1 MKCTETYQKPDHKDQ
16 NRLARGARPATC
28 KFCHKVHKN
37 YKAMKAH
44 QRNYHRTEL
53 GLLPK
58 GEGSF
63 IYRPIARNGTQGA
76 RYAEYPLSNH
86 TARPG
91 NSVNLGQ
98 SKKAKRKAAKK
109 LAAMA
114 AMAENYP
121 TK

>member
-1 MKCTETYQKPDHKDQ
+1 
-16 NRLARGARPATC
+16 
-28 KFCHKVHKN
+28 
-37 YKAMKAH
+37 MKAH

-53 GLLPK
+53 GLPPK

-86 TARPG
+86 KARPG
-91 NSVNLGQ
+91 HGVNLGQ

-109 LAAMA
+109 LAAIA

>member
-1 MKCTETYQKPDHKDQ
+1 
-16 NRLARGARPATC
+16 
-28 KFCHKVHKN
+28 
-37 YKAMKAH
+37 MKAH

-53 GLLPK
+53 GLPPK
-58 GEGSF
+58 GDGGF

-98 SKKAKRKAAKK
+98 SKKARRKAAKK
-109 LAAMA
+109 LAAMV